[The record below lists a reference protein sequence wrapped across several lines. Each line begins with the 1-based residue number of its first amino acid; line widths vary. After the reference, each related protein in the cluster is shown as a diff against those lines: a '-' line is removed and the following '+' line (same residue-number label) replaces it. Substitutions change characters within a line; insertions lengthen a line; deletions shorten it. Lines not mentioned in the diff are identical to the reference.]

1 MTSKMSA
8 NVSGWS
14 WLDAQVRTH
23 LASFCLVGVPELV
36 EVGQEA
42 IGDLGAEIGVIGVGG
57 FG

>member
-1 MTSKMSA
+1 MSA
-8 NVSGWS
+8 NASDWS
-14 WLDAQVRTH
+14 WLDAHVRT
-23 LASFCLVGVPELV
+23 LPASFSLVGVPELM